1 MPESHR
7 IAAINMSRDICL
19 KLVERRTLAPDQLT
33 SAMGLLTT
41 AAQDMFREINDPN
54 GLYLM
59 RLARDFTVKLIERN
73 LISNV
78 QAAAAALGENG
89 RMAAEVSARLDPQ
102 LAPAALNTAR
112 DLALKLLE
120 TGRLSLASLP
130 AMFEQL
136 ARAVAGE
143 QARNGETTTTDKTL

>member
-1 MPESHR
+1 MSELHR

-33 SAMGLLTT
+33 AAMSLLTT
-41 AAQDMFREINDPN
+41 SAQNMFREIDDPN

-78 QAAAAALGENG
+78 QAASASLGENG
-89 RMAAEVSARLDPQ
+89 RMAAEVSARLDPR

-112 DLALKLLE
+112 DLTLKLLE

-130 AMFEQL
+130 ALFEEV
-136 ARAVAGE
+136 ARSVAGE
-143 QARNGETTTTDKTL
+143 QARSQEGSKKPTRL

>member
-1 MPESHR
+1 MPEMHR
-7 IAAINMSRDICL
+7 IAAINMARDICL

-33 SAMGLLTT
+33 AAMSLLTT
-41 AAQDMFREINDPN
+41 SAQNMFREIDDPH

-73 LISNV
+73 LINNV
-78 QAAAAALGENG
+78 QAAAAALSENG
-89 RMAAEVSARLDPQ
+89 RMVAEVAARLDPR
-102 LAPAALNTAR
+102 LAPAALNSAR

-130 AMFEQL
+130 AMFEEL
-136 ARAVAGE
+136 ARSVAGE
-143 QARNGETTTTDKTL
+143 QARAQIPPDKSS

>member
-19 KLVERRTLAPDQLT
+19 KLVERRSLAPNQLT
-33 SAMGLLTT
+33 AAMSLLTT
-41 AAQDMFREINDPN
+41 SAQNMFREIDDPN

-59 RLARDFTVKLIERN
+59 RLARDFTIKLIERN
-73 LISNV
+73 LINNV

-89 RMAAEVSARLDPQ
+89 RMAAEVSARLDPR

-130 AMFEQL
+130 ALFEEV
-136 ARAVAGE
+136 ARSVAGE
-143 QARNGETTTTDKTL
+143 QAQSQEVPPSE

>member
-1 MPESHR
+1 MPETHR

-33 SAMGLLTT
+33 AAMSLLTT
-41 AAQDMFREINDPN
+41 SAQNMFREINDPN

-59 RLARDFTVKLIERN
+59 RLARDFTIKLIERN
-73 LISNV
+73 LISSA

-102 LAPAALNTAR
+102 LAPAAMNIAR

-130 AMFEQL
+130 AMFEEL
-136 ARAVAGE
+136 ARSVAGE
-143 QARNGETTTTDKTL
+143 APDHQEADSE

>member
-33 SAMGLLTT
+33 AAMSLLTT
-41 AAQDMFREINDPN
+41 SAQNMFREIDDPN

-59 RLARDFTVKLIERN
+59 RLARDFTIKLIERN
-73 LISNV
+73 LIGNV

-89 RMAAEVSARLDPQ
+89 RMAAEVSARLDPR
-102 LAPAALNTAR
+102 LAPAALNSAR

-130 AMFEQL
+130 AMFEEL
-136 ARAVAGE
+136 AQAIAGE
-143 QARNGETTTTDKTL
+143 QARSQEAKDTDQST